1 MGHILHNHIYLFD
14 MFLSLA
20 WSLYIYTVFISSLS
34 SNFSCPPDDERASIL
49 RAILYHVL
57 CSSICTSLK
66 HFLLILHASVLTTD
80 RSTQGTKRWVKFQW
94 LEWSSR
100 VSMYAGGWQLQGFA
114 KWSDRWPC
122 NVTTE
127 DPASWAERR
136 RRLPPVQSNMR
147 TEVNPPEPISIIACS
162 LFSFF
167 SPNLKWWA
175 PVRVY
180 AGH

>member
-57 CSSICTSLK
+57 CSSIRTSLK
-66 HFLLILHASVLTTD
+66 NFLLILHASVLVTD

-100 VSMYAGGWQLQGFA
+100 VSMYAGGWQLQVLQNEVIDG
-114 KWSDRWPC
+114 
-122 NVTTE
+122 
-127 DPASWAERR
+127 PAMLLLKIPQAE
-136 RRLPPVQSNMR
+136 LSSATGYPQ
-147 TEVNPPEPISIIACS
+147 TNPACV
-162 LFSFF
+162 L
-167 SPNLKWWA
+167 
-175 PVRVY
+175 R
-180 AGH
+180 